1 MQPNVPI
8 PTDNLYKFM
17 ALFGLAIIISAMV
30 GLYLAYATTNAELIA
45 VSDRYYELEK
55 EQLADQQEAVA
66 IGATVASDARSVN
79 AAKGVK
85 AVLEKRIEVAVW
97 NRLAYTVFLFLVMFG
112 GGLLAF
118 FGFKAWAKIQPLHDR
133 LLQLQV
139 DKAEKDLNQTG
150 GTPPSPP

>member
-8 PTDNLYKFM
+8 PTDNLYKFQ

-30 GLYLAYATTNAELIA
+30 GLYLTYATTNAELIA
-45 VSDRYYELEK
+45 VSDRFYELEK

-66 IGATVASDARSVN
+66 IGATVASDARSAD

-85 AVLEKRIEVAVW
+85 AVLEKRVEIAIQNRQTYLLTLAVVIF
-97 NRLAYTVFLFLVMFG
+97 LAAV
-112 GGLLAF
+112 LAGS
-118 FGFKAWAKIQPLHDR
+118 GFWKWAQIQPLHDR

-139 DKAEKDLNQTG
+139 QKAEKELNPPS
-150 GTPPSPP
+150 GTPPQGP